1 MAKKWKSKLA
11 TVTQQMLHWDGMPAA
26 GCGPRCPNCGVRP
39 MTRRGWCL
47 SCGEGSSRTLVE
59 LGHGEDQKLA

>member
-1 MAKKWKSKLA
+1 MAEKPMTITA
-11 TVTQQMLHWDGMPAA
+11 QMLQCGINPATA
-26 GCGPRCPNCGVRP
+26 GPRCPNCGVRP

-59 LGHGEDQKLA
+59 FGHGETQKLA